1 MAVEQALGSVTLE
14 HLLLVRE
21 IEEFLYHEADVL
33 DDRQFE
39 AWLDLLTND
48 IRYWMPMR
56 RNVKFGE
63 QAREN
68 TRERQDMNWFD
79 EGKMTLQQR
88 VQQIMTGIHWAEE
101 PASRVTHMVTNVEV
115 VDAVPSVAAPSEV
128 TVTCR
133 FLVYRNR
140 LQDETDFLV
149 GKRRDVLRK
158 VDGAWKIA
166 RREIFL
172 DQTVLLAKNLTVFF

>member
-1 MAVEQALGSVTLE
+1 MVAKPPVTIE
-14 HLLLVRE
+14 SLLLARE
-21 IEEFLYHEADVL
+21 IEQFLYAEADLL
-33 DDRQFE
+33 DERRYLE
-39 AWLDLLTND
+39 WLELLTD
-48 IRYWMPMR
+48 DVRYWMPMA
-56 RNVKFGE
+56 RNVQFGDE
-63 QAREN
+63 QREW
-68 TRERQDMNWFD
+68 TRELHDLAWFD
-79 EGKMTLQQR
+79 EGKTTLTQR

-101 PASRVTHMVTNVEV
+101 PASRVTHMVTNVEI
-115 VDAVPSVAAPSEV
+115 VDAVPSVASPAEV
-128 TVTCR
+128 TVKSR

-158 VDGAWKIA
+158 VDGDWKIA